1 MKKIPHLVLILIL
14 VIVSG
19 CSKNNDYVVYHK
31 FKDQTWPRFNILQF
45 EIPVNS
51 TGKIYDISLFVS
63 HSKEYEFDDLDFN
76 MVMTTPSGEERI
88 KEYHMDIKRKD
99 GRFTGQCYKDS
110 CEVSVALKREL
121 NLTKGILTL
130 EIESLVPRLEIKGL
144 LGIGIRLHPVR

>member
-1 MKKIPHLVLILIL
+1 MKKIPHLLVILIL

-88 KEYHMDIKRKD
+88 KEYHMNIKRKD
-99 GRFTGQCYKDS
+99 GRFAGQCYKDS